1 MLIFNKILRNV
12 MMATCSC
19 GNKIGFENCCG
30 PIINGSPAPNAEAL
44 MRSRYSAFVHRKL
57 DHIERTNAPEIASDF
72 NRAEA
77 ERLAEECE
85 WHSFEIL
92 HLTESENTAQIEFVI
107 KFKRDGL
114 EMAQAELASFRR
126 ENGQWIYESGQINLQ
141 QNQRQVKKVGRN
153 DPCPCGSGMKAK
165 KCCGTTIE
173 LE

>member
-1 MLIFNKILRNV
+1 MVNV
-12 MMATCSC
+12 EVLNMAMCSC
-19 GNKIGFENCCG
+19 GSKISFEACCG
-30 PIINGSPAPNAEAL
+30 PILDGSPAPTAEAL

-57 DHIERTNAPEIASDF
+57 AHIERTNAPEIAGDF

-85 WHSFEIL
+85 WHSLNIL
-92 HLTESENTAQIEFVI
+92 KATENGDTAQVEFAI
-107 KFKRDGL
+107 KFKQDGQ

-126 ENGQWIYESGQINLQ
+126 ENGLWLYESGQLNVQ
-141 QNQRQVKKVGRN
+141 QNQRLVTKVGRN
-153 DPCPCGSGMKAK
+153 DPCPCGSGKKAK